1 MKLNIFR
8 NINGNFD
15 LARIVGLKASLV
27 YPAPFIWNAVRHG
40 TVPDPA
46 SFGTGYALVLAAI
59 GALIGGK
66 EASGRQGQSDER
78 PNGCN
83 PAITIR
89 GEVK

>member
-1 MKLNIFR
+1 MKFNIFR

-66 EASGRQGQSDER
+66 ELAVAKANQTNAQTAAIQQSPSE
-78 PNGCN
+78 
-83 PAITIR
+83 
-89 GEVK
+89 EK